1 MPGLA
6 EESDREIA
14 FEQSGRKRVE
24 FARYGHAIAC
34 ADQGVREGVRV

>member
-14 FEQSGRKRVE
+14 FKQSGRKRVE
-24 FARYGHAIAC
+24 FKRYGYAIAC
-34 ADQGVREGVRV
+34 VDQGV